1 METAAWCTDAGRCS
15 PGHNLNNKQQTEP
28 PLCRQ
33 MFTLVYFGYWQIPS
47 IQYPASAAP
56 KLGILSILVL
66 KISPSSIVLFRT
78 VEREAGTPQVA
89 NSVAQTSVKLFRI
102 NGAVSC

>member
-28 PLCRQ
+28 Q

-47 IQYPASAAP
+47 IQHPASAAP
-56 KLGILSILVL
+56 KLGILNILIL
-66 KISPSSIVLFRT
+66 NTSPYSIVLFCT

-89 NSVAQTSVKLFRI
+89 NSGAQTSVKLFRI